1 MIETQLIQLKE
12 QFEEQGIKVD
22 AVEVTVA
29 SHEYGQQFS
38 QGDADANQ
46 KQGKSAKSTR
56 KINLDEIDEDDELV
70 EMEES
75 ERIAVEMMKANGNTV
90 DYTA

>member
-1 MIETQLIQLKE
+1 MRWKSRLQAMSMVSS
-12 QFEEQGIKVD
+12 F
-22 AVEVTVA
+22 
-29 SHEYGQQFS
+29 H